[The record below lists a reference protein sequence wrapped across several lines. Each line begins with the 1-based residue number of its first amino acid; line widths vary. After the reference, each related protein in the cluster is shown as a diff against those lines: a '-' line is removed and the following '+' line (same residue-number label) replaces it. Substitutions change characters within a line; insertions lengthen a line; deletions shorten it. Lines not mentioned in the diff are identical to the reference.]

1 MSLPSSES
9 PFNPNLQGTPIIYVS
24 FNYRLR
30 PLGFP
35 QGREPADRK
44 APNLALSDQLAALT
58 WVQENIGAFGGYKNK
73 ATVFGVN
80 AGAIMTA
87 VQLLNP
93 DFSKFARATILQSG
107 SAALA
112 LTYGPLY
119 QQVDWDNFVAGVPGC
134 ENIFST
140 DSTFECL
147 RSVNTSAI
155 SMSDHRWDGFMP
167 ELPSLLF
174 SKGIFAKIPFIS
186 GDDLDEGSTVF
197 TPIDNYTTELIEDII
212 VANFTPPVAAAALS
226 ELYPPIPALGSP
238 FNTGNDTFGTN
249 PGYKIAAAIIG
260 DLSFQSQRRFWTQT
274 TSNAG
279 VKTFEYLFAQPLPE
293 NPPFLGVAHDSE
305 IPYVYGNV
313 PNTTASEG
321 ALSMAVIDYWVL
333 FATSLDPNDGKGVS
347 RPTWEQ
353 YTLQNQACQTTQRY
367 AMLNL
372 HLQAVI
378 QLNAHDSGRFSQGV
392 DRLPQLNSAYLPS
405 LNFLAWFIRAGQ
417 TRSEIKFLLL
427 SLL

>member
-1 MSLPSSES
+1 MS
-9 PFNPNLQGTPIIYVS
+9 
-24 FNYRLR
+24 
-30 PLGFP
+30 
-35 QGREPADRK
+35 
-44 APNLALSDQLAALT
+44 ALT
-58 WVQENIGAFGGYKNK
+58 IDYDLWASLKDESRPIEKPELGSKRPARSTDMDK

-155 SMSDHRWDGFMP
+155 SM
-167 ELPSLLF
+167 
-174 SKGIFAKIPFIS
+174 
-186 GDDLDEGSTVF
+186 
-197 TPIDNYTTELIEDII
+197 
-212 VANFTPPVAAAALS
+212 AAAALS

-249 PGYKIAAAIIG
+249 PGYKIAAAIIW

-293 NPPFLGVAHDSE
+293 NPPFLG
-305 IPYVYGNV
+305 
-313 PNTTASEG
+313 
-321 ALSMAVIDYWVL
+321 
-333 FATSLDPNDGKGVS
+333 DPNDGKGVS

-378 QLNAHDSGRFSQGV
+378 QLNANATTMIPDDFRK
-392 DRLPQLNSAYLPS
+392 
-405 LNFLAWFIRAGQ
+405 
-417 TRSEIKFLLL
+417 E
-427 SLL
+427 